1 MTWTGSDMV
10 ISSRT
15 PEGVPNR
22 CPVCGNDLRIEP
34 SRPTLDAPC
43 PHCGHLLWFKAPGRL
58 TVRQDMIDCLMR
70 LVTERF
76 GPVDPATRAAF
87 ERVTEPARLQEM
99 FKRALTCSRLEELVA
114 GL

>member
-1 MTWTGSDMV
+1 MV

-15 PEGVPNR
+15 PEGVPNH

-43 PHCGHLLWFKAPGRL
+43 PHCGHLLWFVESKPLAVRL
-58 TVRQDMIDCLMR
+58 QMIDYLF
-70 LVTERF
+70 LVLEAKF
-76 GPVDPATRAAF
+76 GPLEPATRVAI
-87 ERVTEPARLQEM
+87 ESVTDPARL
-99 FKRALTCSRLEELVA
+99 KKIADLAVSCSRVEEVVA